1 MSPQTVSHSQTSHD
15 RRASCDD
22 DEDNAAAVVV
32 ADDDDDDGYDGD
44 DDKRPWR
51 VCVAKYAYHKR
62 LGTLTP
68 SYGNQEKPHC
78 IAFERAI
85 DRPSIQLKQP
95 TSGDNPANLS
105 AERYQRKVV
114 ATVVVIHLIKGVVEM
129 LFGGGGDTI

>member
-22 DEDNAAAVVV
+22 EDNAAAVVV
-32 ADDDDDDGYDGD
+32 ADDDDDGYDG

-114 ATVVVIHLIKGVVEM
+114 AAVVVIHLINGVDKM
-129 LFGGGGDTI
+129 LFGGGGYTI